1 MQLYPTVLWINL
13 SQYRLQYFPLNFLST
28 TDRLL
33 QGLNKSIFLKYQ
45 IISGFF
51 RSAGNTDL
59 SDLGIFQLPKM
70 AGSLKR
76 FKNDLNRLTLLRNCK
91 LHLEVGQRILIKKN
105 RVGTIRYLGHLE
117 RSSRKTLVYLGK
129 AYIIYIRGT
138 EIRNFPK
145 NLDPHFF

>member
-1 MQLYPTVLWINL
+1 MKEIA
-13 SQYRLQYFPLNFLST
+13 
-28 TDRLL
+28 
-33 QGLNKSIFLKYQ
+33 KSIFS
-45 IISGFF
+45 IGFF

-117 RSSRKTLVYLGK
+117 RSSRKTMVYLGK
-129 AYIIYIRGT
+129 IGKLRPEYA
-138 EIRNFPK
+138 
-145 NLDPHFF
+145 